1 MKNAL
6 KIHFIIYL
14 LLSSIPGLA
23 QDYFEVR
30 GYVTNPSNEP
40 LIGVYVRAINL
51 GIGAVTNEEG
61 QYELRLI
68 EGLHRLSFT
77 HIGYESKQ
85 INIPTQKNQVLNV
98 VLKPTE
104 NELGAVEVSNKRKDL
119 SYAIIKKVIQNK
131 EKYTNQ
137 FTTQKRNIYVK
148 SVENNINKFQI

>member
-14 LLSSIPGLA
+14 LLSSISSLA

-40 LIGVYVRAINL
+40 LIGVYVRAVNL

-104 NELGAVEVSNKRKDL
+104 NELGAVEVSNKRNRVRL
-119 SYAIIKKVIQNK
+119 GIYYVVAQSN
-131 EKYTNQ
+131 
-137 FTTQKRNIYVK
+137 TQGFSTGFKFSIVPY
-148 SVENNINKFQI
+148 NNASNSWSF